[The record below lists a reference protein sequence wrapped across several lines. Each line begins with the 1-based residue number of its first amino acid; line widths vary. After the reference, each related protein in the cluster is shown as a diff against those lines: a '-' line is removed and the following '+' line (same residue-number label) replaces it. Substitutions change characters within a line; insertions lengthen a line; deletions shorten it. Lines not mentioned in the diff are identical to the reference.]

1 MDTRRGQIVAA
12 ARRLLAA
19 DPGSNPTVRSVASEA
34 GIGASTLRH
43 YFPTQRALRDAVLD
57 ISSEEAPS
65 ELGLHD
71 TTRPPA
77 ERLTECLLQLLP
89 PRALVED
96 LPFDH
101 WVGALN
107 AVFGPEGTPEAR
119 LTWASQGAN
128 HRRQVAGWLTVLAGE
143 GAVLPG
149 TEDRA
154 ALFLLTVIDGLA
166 QSRIIPVARLDPAEE
181 LDVLDDAVAAVVRQS

>member
-1 MDTRRGQIVAA
+1 MDTRRDQIVAA

-19 DPGSNPTVRSVASEA
+19 DPGSNPTVRAVAQEA

-65 ELGLHD
+65 ELGIHD
-71 TTRPPA
+71 TARPPA

-101 WVGALN
+101 WVAALN

-143 GAVLPG
+143 GVVVPG

-154 ALFLLTVIDGLA
+154 ALFLLTMIDGLA

-181 LDVLDDAVAAVVRQS
+181 LAVLDDAVAAVVRPV